1 MIDTQIG
8 DFKEFIVKNG
18 VVTAAIAIT
27 IGVSTAGFI
36 KSFVSTILMPFVYFI
51 IGKLVL
57 ENVNTGMFKGL
68 TDVFGA
74 KTNFDV
80 IVFFQEF
87 LTWIFVVIGAY
98 LIIEHF
104 VRRWF
109 LGAGVKVKSVNLIAP
124 SPSPHIYVTSVDPT
138 PDNYNMQ
145 GAMKHLP
152 MFGGS
157 V

>member
-36 KSFVSTILMPFVYFI
+36 KAFVSSILMPLVYFI
-51 IGKLVL
+51 VGKLFL
-57 ENVNTGMFKGL
+57 EKVNTGLFKGL
-68 TDVFGA
+68 TDIFGA

-80 IVFFQEF
+80 IVFLQEF
-87 LTWIFVVIGAY
+87 LTWVFVVIGAY

-109 LGAGVKVKSVNLIAP
+109 LGVGVKVNSTSLVHAT
-124 SPSPHIYVTSVDPT
+124 SPASQIYVTSVDPT
-138 PDNYNMQ
+138 PDHNLQ
-145 GAMKHLP
+145 GPLKQLKIA
-152 MFGGS
+152 S
-157 V
+157 